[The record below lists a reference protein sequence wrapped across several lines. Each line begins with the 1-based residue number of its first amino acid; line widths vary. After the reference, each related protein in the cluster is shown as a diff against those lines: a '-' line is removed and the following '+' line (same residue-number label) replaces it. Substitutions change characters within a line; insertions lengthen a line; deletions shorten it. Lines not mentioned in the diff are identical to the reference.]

1 MLIFPFSQP
10 WHLVIVVLKE
20 FDPQT
25 NRKIKSR
32 SRKELWTFS
41 TSAVNHSV
49 ADTHRYTHLVT
60 PEEQTDV
67 WLRSKEIY
75 TQILMITSQ
84 EVSVLLY
91 QQTGGYVM
99 RLRLLLGFLFSSL
112 KSYNSV
118 SFSFNVFIVGKAFQ
132 LLKSITEETIRE
144 KKKKLISQ

>member
-1 MLIFPFSQP
+1 
-10 WHLVIVVLKE
+10 
-20 FDPQT
+20 
-25 NRKIKSR
+25 
-32 SRKELWTFS
+32 
-41 TSAVNHSV
+41 
-49 ADTHRYTHLVT
+49 
-60 PEEQTDV
+60 
-67 WLRSKEIY
+67 
-75 TQILMITSQ
+75 MITSQ

-112 KSYNSV
+112 KSCNSV